1 MYKRILLAVDD
12 DAASDAVALEA
23 ERMARTGGARIKVLH
38 VAQEPIDTMSYAA
51 SSRSIGARVAAG
63 ERLLARIGER
73 LRSDGIDHERQLSE
87 IIGIAVAQEIVRQA
101 DDWRAD
107 LIVMGTHGRRG
118 LSRLLVGSTAAGVV
132 RTSAMPVLLVRNDHA
147 AANRADDAGYGRLLV
162 PVDNSKPSLAGL
174 EQALIYARETGA
186 AIKAVHVLNLL
197 APDASAVPSVG
208 YEPFLLNARKKGHE
222 VLAAARDVADERAVA
237 IETEMLEVVGG
248 NTTQPILETAL
259 LWEADL
265 IVMGTHGRRGIPRL
279 AMGSDA
285 EDVLRASPVPV
296 LLTRQD
302 EEFIS
307 LVADSSKLQPL
318 ELQ

>member
-73 LRSDGIDHERQLSE
+73 LRS
-87 IIGIAVAQEIVRQA
+87 
-101 DDWRAD
+101 
-107 LIVMGTHGRRG
+107 
-118 LSRLLVGSTAAGVV
+118 
-132 RTSAMPVLLVRNDHA
+132 
-147 AANRADDAGYGRLLV
+147 
-162 PVDNSKPSLAGL
+162 
-174 EQALIYARETGA
+174 
-186 AIKAVHVLNLL
+186 
-197 APDASAVPSVG
+197 
-208 YEPFLLNARKKGHE
+208 
-222 VLAAARDVADERAVA
+222 
-237 IETEMLEVVGG
+237 EMLEVVGG

-259 LWEADL
+259 LWKADL